1 MAGDLNVSV
10 MQQKVAVASHMQTQI
25 NSIVVH
31 VSINYCKEKWIKN
44 ARTLEKNI
52 VLLMIVS

>member
-31 VSINYCKEKWIKN
+31 VSIFKKEKK
-44 ARTLEKNI
+44 
-52 VLLMIVS
+52 